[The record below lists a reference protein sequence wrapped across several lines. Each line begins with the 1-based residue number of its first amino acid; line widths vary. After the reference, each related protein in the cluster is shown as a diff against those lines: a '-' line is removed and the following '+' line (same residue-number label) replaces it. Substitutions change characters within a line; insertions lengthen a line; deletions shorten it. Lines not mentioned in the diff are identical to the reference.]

1 MKNRLHRTNMWKLK
15 QYKQK
20 LGFLGDGIIHAKTGL
35 RTHEFSLRVH
45 AHTDPYPENLIY
57 TKTEKKPNKT

>member
-1 MKNRLHRTNMWKLK
+1 MWKQK
-15 QYKQK
+15 QNKQK

-57 TKTEKKPNKT
+57 TKTEQKPNKT